1 MTEDQLN
8 KHSMIDPSRQGDS
21 NIASAVAAATTQI
34 CIATMVLLGT
44 FVVMCWIVLSG
55 RIVAPQSF
63 SQSLNL
69 LMVLSIPL
77 LTNIAAAQRLRR
89 MPVLSSILLVLTCV
103 GCGWHLFLFAIFTL
117 QILSRGIMFVHGL
130 AAIFVLLTL
139 FVHFAT
145 AALIIPMAMVAERRL
160 GVELFFTHLGRDIR
174 TSRPKTVASL
184 YGGTAILLCLIAAW
198 CSARFLRPELS
209 ASFTE
214 PYNISALSSDS
225 TILAVGCSSADYS
238 SYGSG
243 STLILLNAG
252 TLQPVAPSIPLP
264 QFVRKLAY
272 VSPEFGFL
280 AILMQDAFREVPG
293 QNSTVEP
300 RLVRISADGNVESF
314 GCQLPEQIFLLNISP
329 NHEMAAIGSLD
340 ETTHEAELL
349 FVRLA
354 DGKEI
359 SSFQFSNSPWFE
371 VQFTADSSHALL
383 ATLPSSN
390 SNAAEKCSLI
400 NITEGSIEQV
410 LEFGHWVRSTN
421 TSTPDAASEVHEFS
435 HDTERV
441 QIWFAEGYWRYRF
454 VQGRRI
460 PGPSGAERCAGD
472 RIARATWSN
481 SAQDSA
487 MLDGSNDSTEVIF
500 LQGRPPELMSRRV
513 VSNRPGFD
521 MEITSDGSRIILIQG
536 GWISVY
542 RFPEW

>member
-1 MTEDQLN
+1 MLDRSFRTDCGTTVILAITQFADGAV
-8 KHSMIDPSRQGDS
+8 DPSANQHCRRAETQTHAGAFEHPAGFDMCGLRM
-21 NIASAVAAATTQI
+21 ASLSLCHFHAPNTLARHHVCTWTCGNLRVAH
-34 CIATMVLLGT
+34 LL
-44 FVVMCWIVLSG
+44 
-55 RIVAPQSF
+55 
-63 SQSLNL
+63 
-69 LMVLSIPL
+69 
-77 LTNIAAAQRLRR
+77 
-89 MPVLSSILLVLTCV
+89 
-103 GCGWHLFLFAIFTL
+103 
-117 QILSRGIMFVHGL
+117 
-130 AAIFVLLTL
+130 
-139 FVHFAT
+139 VHFAT
-145 AALIIPMAMVAERRL
+145 AALIIPLAMVAERRL
-160 GVELFFTHLGRDIR
+160 GVDLFFTHLGRDIR

-184 YGGTAILLCLIAAW
+184 YGGNAIMLCLIAAW

-225 TILAVGCSSADYS
+225 TILAVGCSSADYRSQKS
-238 SYGSG
+238 S
-243 STLILLNAG
+243 STLTLLDSR

-264 QFVRKLAY
+264 QFVRKLEY

-293 QNSTVEP
+293 QKSTVEP

-314 GCQLPEQIFLLNISP
+314 DCQLSEQIFLLNISP

-340 ETTHEAELL
+340 KTTHEAELL

-410 LEFGHWVRSTN
+410 LEFGHWVRSTS
-421 TSTPDAASEVHEFS
+421 TSTPDEASDVYEFS

-441 QIWFAEGYWRYRF
+441 QIWFAEGQWRYRF
-454 VQGRRI
+454 VHGRRI
-460 PGPSGAERCAGD
+460 PGPSRAERCSGN

-481 SAQDSA
+481 SAHDSA
-487 MLDGSNDSTEVIF
+487 MLDGSHDSTEVIF
-500 LQGRPPELMSRRV
+500 LQGQPPELMSRRV
-513 VSNRPGFD
+513 VSNGPGSD
-521 MEITSDGSRIILIQG
+521 MEITSDGSRIILMQG